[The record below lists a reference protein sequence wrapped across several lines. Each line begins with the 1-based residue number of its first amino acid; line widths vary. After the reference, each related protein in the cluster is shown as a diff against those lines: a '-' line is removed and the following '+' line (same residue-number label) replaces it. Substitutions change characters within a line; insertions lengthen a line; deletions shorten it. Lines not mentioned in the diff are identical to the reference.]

1 MNALRSGLRQL
12 ARRPGFS
19 ATVILMLAIGIGATT
34 AIYTLFHEVLVRP
47 LPVAEPERLVN
58 LAAPGPKWGATSCND
73 AGGCDEIFSYPM
85 FRDLQAR
92 QTAFA
97 GLAAHRQFDADFVYD
112 EQRLAGSGM
121 LVSANYFSVLGLK
134 PALGRLLGT
143 DDDTAIGQSAV
154 AVLSYEYWSSR
165 FASDSGAVGRS
176 IAVNGRAL
184 TIVGVAPEGFA
195 GTTAGN
201 RPQVFVPITMR
212 WAMEPT
218 RARDD
223 ENRRSYWVYLFARL
237 KPDNSLEQATAA
249 INALYSSVVNE
260 IEAPLQTGV
269 STEQLDQFRRNRIT
283 LAAGAHGQSAIAAS
297 AAMPLTLL
305 LGVTALVLLIVCVNI
320 ANLLLLRGAARA
332 GEMAIRASLGA
343 SRPRLVAQ
351 LVVEVSLL
359 AAAGGVASLPVAYGV
374 FASLTGLLP
383 ASLTGGFDVELGPT
397 AALVAGAAALV
408 TLVAFGVVPALYA
421 ASTDAG
427 TVIKG
432 QALRSTGSRGA
443 ARLRNVLATVQ
454 IAFSAMLLVLAG
466 LFAKS
471 LGNVHS
477 VDLGLDTDALVTFTL
492 SPRRNGYTVE
502 QATQAFDRIEQ
513 ELAAQP
519 GVTSVASSRILLLD
533 GRRWSAGSLTIDGIE
548 QEPVTGT
555 IMNAVSPGFF
565 RTLSIPLL
573 RGRDFTAA
581 DTAATAQVAIVNE
594 SFVRR
599 FALGEDA
606 LGKRIRTGGFM
617 LEIVGVTADAGQ
629 TNVKDEIAPQFFLSR
644 HQFTNLDAASF
655 YVRGTID
662 EAALLA
668 LAPRAVAA
676 VDANLAVGRLATL
689 RAHVDDNVYLDRL
702 VTLLA
707 AAFAL
712 LATLLAAI
720 GLYGVISY
728 NVRQRT
734 REIGLRLALG
744 AAPARLR
751 TMVLRQ
757 VAGIALLALPIGLAG
772 ALLAGRAAQALLF
785 GLTAYDPTVLVG
797 AVALLVAVVLAAGAI
812 PARHAA
818 RVPPME
824 ALRHD

>member
-1 MNALRSGLRQL
+1 MSDLRIALRQL
-12 ARRPGFS
+12 SRRPGFS

-47 LPVAEPERLVN
+47 LRVDEPERLVN
-58 LAAPGPKWGATSCND
+58 LAAPGPKWGGTSCND
-73 AGGCDEIFSYPM
+73 AGSCDEIFSYPM

-92 QTAFA
+92 QAAFA
-97 GLAAHRQFDADFVYD
+97 GIAAHRQFDADFVYD
-112 EQRLAGSGM
+112 EHRLAGSGL
-121 LVSANYFSVLGLK
+121 LVSGSYFSVLNLR
-134 PALGRLLGT
+134 PALGRLLGAQ
-143 DDDTAIGQSAV
+143 DDVEVGQSSV
-154 AVLSYEYWSSR
+154 AVLSHEYWRSV
-165 FASDSGAVGRS
+165 FASDPAVSGRTIV
-176 IAVNGRAL
+176 VNGRAL
-184 TIVGVAPEGFA
+184 TIVGVAPEGFT
-195 GTTAGN
+195 GTTPGN

-237 KPDNSLEQATAA
+237 KPGNSLEQADAA
-249 INALYSSVVNE
+249 INALYSSILNE
-260 IEAPLQTGV
+260 VEAPLQTDV
-269 STEQLDQFRRNRIT
+269 SAEQLDRFRRKRIT
-283 LAAGAHGQSAIAAS
+283 LAAGTHGQSAIAD
-297 AAMPLTLL
+297 AAATPLTLL

-343 SRPRLVAQ
+343 GPSRLGAQ

-359 AAAGGVASLPVAYGV
+359 ALAGGLASLPVAHAV
-374 FASLTGLLP
+374 FAALTGLLP
-383 ASLTGGFDVELGPT
+383 ASLAGGFAVDLGPA

-408 TLVAFGVVPALYA
+408 TLIAFGVVPALHA
-421 ASTDAG
+421 ARTDAG
-427 TVIKG
+427 TVIKS
-432 QALRSTGSRGA
+432 QALRSVSTRGA

-471 LGNVHS
+471 LGNVQS
-477 VDLGLDTDALVTFTL
+477 VELGLDTEALVTFTL
-492 SPRRNGYTVE
+492 SPRRSGYAVE
-502 QATQAFDRIEQ
+502 QATQTFDRIEQ
-513 ELAAQP
+513 ELASQP

-533 GRRWSAGSLTIDGIE
+533 GRRWSAGPLTIDGIE
-548 QEPVTGT
+548 REPVTDT
-555 IMNAVSPGFF
+555 IVNAVGPGFF

-581 DTAATAQVAIVNE
+581 DTASTVQVAIVNE

-599 FALGEDA
+599 AGLGADA
-606 LGKRIRTGGFM
+606 LGKRIRVGRNTF
-617 LEIVGVTADAGQ
+617 EIVGVTADTAQ
-629 TNVKDEIAPQFFLSR
+629 TNVKDDIVPQFFLSR

-662 EAALLA
+662 EAALLE

-676 VDANLAVGRLATL
+676 VDPNLAVGRLATV
-689 RAHVDDNVYLDRL
+689 RALVDDNVYLDRL

-707 AAFAL
+707 TAFAL

-728 NVRQRT
+728 NIRQRT

-744 AAPARLR
+744 AEPARLR

-757 VAGIALLALPIGLAG
+757 VGVIALLGLPIGLTG
-772 ALLAGRAAQALLF
+772 ALLVGRAAQALLF

-797 AVALLVAVVLAAGAI
+797 AVAILGAVVLAAGVV
-812 PARHAA
+812 PARRAA

>member
-1 MNALRSGLRQL
+1 MNDLCIALRQMG
-12 ARRPGFS
+12 RRPGFS
-19 ATVILMLAIGIGATT
+19 ATIILMLAIGIGATT

-47 LPVAEPERLVN
+47 LPVVAPERLVN
-58 LAAPGPKWGATSCND
+58 LAAPGPKWGSTSCND

-92 QTAFA
+92 QTAFTD
-97 GLAAHRQFDADFVYD
+97 LAAHRQFDADFVYD
-112 EQRLAGSGM
+112 EQRLAGSGL
-121 LVSANYFSVLGLK
+121 LVSASYFSVLGLR
-134 PALGRLLGT
+134 PELGRLL
-143 DDDTAIGQSAV
+143 DTRDESEVGQSAV
-154 AVLSYEYWSSR
+154 AVLSHEYWRSA
-165 FASDSGAVGRS
+165 FAADPTVVGKTL
-176 IAVNGRAL
+176 AVNGQTL
-184 TIVGVAPEGFA
+184 TIVGVAPPGFS
-195 GTTAGN
+195 GTTAGT

-223 ENRRSYWVYLFARL
+223 DNRRSYWVYLFARL
-237 KPDNSLEQATAA
+237 KPGDSLEQATAA

-260 IEAPLQTGV
+260 VEAPLQTGV
-269 STEQLDQFRRNRIT
+269 STEQLEQFRRNRIT
-283 LAAGAHGQSAIAAS
+283 LAPGAHGQSAIAAS
-297 AAMPLTLL
+297 AAMPLGLL

-343 SRPRLVAQ
+343 SPLRLVAQ
-351 LVVEVSLL
+351 LVAEVSLL
-359 AAAGGVASLPVAYGV
+359 ALAGGVASLPVAYGV
-374 FASLTGLLP
+374 FAGLTGLLP
-383 ASLTGGFDVELGPT
+383 ASLAGGFAVAFGPAT
-397 AALVAGAAALV
+397 ALVAGAAALV

-427 TVIKG
+427 AVIKG
-432 QALRSTGSRGA
+432 QALRSGSTRGA
-443 ARLRNVLATVQ
+443 ARLRNLLATAQ

-477 VDLGLDTDALVTFTL
+477 VELGLDTDSLVTFTL
-492 SPRRNGYTVE
+492 SPRRSGYTVE
-502 QATQAFDRIEQ
+502 QATQVFDRIEQ
-513 ELAAQP
+513 ELSAQP

-533 GRRWSAGSLTIDGIE
+533 GRRWSAGPLTIDGSE
-548 QEPVTGT
+548 REPVTDA
-555 IMNAVSPGFF
+555 IVNAVSPGFF

-581 DTAATAQVAIVNE
+581 DTEATTQVAIVNE
-594 SFVRR
+594 SFVGR
-599 FALGEDA
+599 AGLGAGA
-606 LGKRIRTGGFM
+606 LGKRIRVGRNTF
-617 LEIVGVTADAGQ
+617 EIVGVTADTGQ
-629 TNVKDEIAPQFFLSR
+629 TNVKDAVAPQFFLSR

-655 YVRGTID
+655 YVRGSID
-662 EAALLA
+662 EAALLE

-676 VDANLAVGRLATL
+676 VDSNVAVGRLATL
-689 RAHVDDNVYLDRL
+689 RAQVDDNVYLDRL

-707 AAFAL
+707 TAFAS

-728 NVRQRT
+728 NVRQRR

-751 TMVLRQ
+751 TMVLSQ
-757 VAGIALLALPIGLAG
+757 VAGIALLGLPLGLAG

-797 AVALLVAVVLAAGAI
+797 AVVVLVAVVLAAGVV
-812 PARHAA
+812 PARRAA